1 MPFPEMMIAPMRRE
15 LTSHGFEEL
24 RTPDDVDRVL
34 GEKSGTVLVAV
45 NSTCGCAA
53 ARMRPALVDAIQ
65 RANQPD
71 RLTTVFAG
79 QDLEATQRARDYFTN
94 EPPSS
99 PSIAIMRDGELVYM
113 MPRALIE
120 RRTPDV
126 IANDLVEALNQHCG

>member
-1 MPFPEMMIAPMRRE
+1 MPFPEMMVAPMRRE
-15 LTSHGFEEL
+15 LTSQGFEEL
-24 RTPDDVDRVL
+24 RTPEDVDRVL
-34 GEKSGTVLVAV
+34 GEKQGTVLVAV

-53 ARMRPALVDAIQ
+53 GRMRPALLDALQ
-65 RANQPD
+65 RASKPD

-99 PSIAIMRDGELVYM
+99 PSIAIMKDGELVYM

-120 RRTPDV
+120 RRTPDI
-126 IANDLVEALNQHCG
+126 IADDLVEALNRFC

>member
-1 MPFPEMMIAPMRRE
+1 MPFPEMMVAPMRRE
-15 LTSHGFEEL
+15 LTAQGFEEL
-24 RTPDDVDRVL
+24 RTPEDVDRVL
-34 GEKSGTVLVAV
+34 GEKGTVLVAV

-53 ARMRPALVDAIQ
+53 GRMRPALLEAVQ
-65 RANQPD
+65 RAKNPD

-99 PSIAIMRDGELVYM
+99 PSIAIMKDGELVYM

-126 IANDLVEALNQHCG
+126 IAADLVSALNQYC

>member
-1 MPFPEMMIAPMRRE
+1 MPFPEMMVAPMRRE
-15 LTSHGFEEL
+15 LTAQGFEEL
-24 RTPDDVDRVL
+24 RTPEDVDRVL
-34 GEKSGTVLVAV
+34 GEKQGTVLVAV

-53 ARMRPALVDAIQ
+53 GRMRPALIDALQ
-65 RANQPD
+65 RAKSPD

-79 QDLEATQRARDYFTN
+79 QDLEATQRAREYFTN

-99 PSIAIMRDGELVYM
+99 PSIAIMKDGELVYM

-126 IANDLVEALNQHCG
+126 IAEDLVAALNAL